1 LLESD
6 ADRVGNLRLAH
17 LQKNAAGANLLPDVG
32 IYGSRP
38 SAVGRRFRHV

>member
-17 LQKNAAGANLLPDVG
+17 LQENPPGANLLPDVA

-38 SAVGRRFRHV
+38 SAVGRRLRHL